1 MVAWVRDVVFFACS
15 TSLNAPNG
23 EQHEARLN
31 LWRRYL
37 PHETFTSHK
46 RVSRYQPIEIASE

>member
-1 MVAWVRDVVFFACS
+1 MVPWVRNVVFFACS
-15 TSLNAPNG
+15 TSLTAPNG

-46 RVSRYQPIEIASE
+46 EGVSLPTH